1 MQSLSGKQLKDR
13 LAENH
18 QNYVRVSEIHSYGA
32 DFSKLE
38 TMYGEDGAKVLSKS
52 DWENTTY
59 TQIEKYISNKK
70 KRSSIEYNPII
81 SNPTI
86 WDKEEASTK
95 TKSRIRNILVFIDN
109 TQDQVEFSVSFT
121 DFTKTL
127 GIKVLKGF
135 QSFVSVISLS
145 LIHI

>member
-70 KRSSIEYNPII
+70 KGHQLNII
-81 SNPTI
+81 LLFQI
-86 WDKEEASTK
+86 LLYG
-95 TKSRIRNILVFIDN
+95 IRKRH
-109 TQDQVEFSVSFT
+109 QQRQKVEF
-121 DFTKTL
+121 
-127 GIKVLKGF
+127 
-135 QSFVSVISLS
+135 VIF
-145 LIHI
+145 